1 MSWEITFWSVV
12 FLISLTVLVKAAD
25 FFTDAA
31 EEIGLFFK
39 LQPFLIGVTIVAL
52 GTSLPELVSSL
63 FAVFEGSSEI
73 VSGNVI
79 GSNITNI
86 CLVLGITAV
95 VGKKMK
101 LDYEIINVD
110 LPLLISSAFILAITI
125 YDGKFTFWEAVLCI
139 IGVMIYF
146 VRILS
151 SDKKS
156 KKAKKEGVELEKYL
170 KKELHW
176 TKKIPIKEF
185 LILLGSGFFIFISA
199 KFTVDSAVKISTL
212 FAIGTEVIAASFIA
226 LGTSLPELAVSLSAA
241 KKGKAEIA
249 VGNILG
255 SNIFNALGV
264 MGVAGLFGVLVV
276 PTSII
281 TFGLP
286 IMIITTLIVLFVTQD
301 REVTRWEGYFL
312 LLLYIF
318 YIGKIF
324 EIL

>member
-1 MSWEITFWSVV
+1 MEIIIWTAIF
-12 FLISLTVLVKAAD
+12 FFSLTILVKASD

-63 FAVFEGSSEI
+63 FALHSGASEI
-73 VSGNVI
+73 VSGNVV

-101 LDYEIINVD
+101 LDYEILNVD
-110 LPLLISSAFILAITI
+110 LPLLISSAFILGITI
-125 YDGKFTFWEAVLCI
+125 YDGKFTFWEAVLCLVGI
-139 IGVMIYF
+139 IIYF
-146 VRILS
+146 VRIVS
-151 SDKKS
+151 SEKKGE
-156 KKAKKEGVELEKYL
+156 KAKQKGEQLEKYL

-185 LILLGSGFFIFISA
+185 ITLIIAGVFIFLSA
-199 KFTVDSAVKISTL
+199 KYTVDAAVKVSEL
-212 FAIGTEVIAASFIA
+212 LNIGAEIIAASIIA
-226 LGTSLPELAVSLSAA
+226 LGTSLPELAVSLTAA

-264 MGVAGLFGVLVV
+264 MGITGLFGVLII
-276 PTSII
+276 PQSILI
-281 TFGLP
+281 FGLP
-286 IMIITTLIVLFVTQD
+286 LMVITTFVVLFVTQD
-301 REVTRWEGYFL
+301 KEVTKWEGYFL
-312 LLLYIF
+312 LLFYVF

-324 EIL
+324 NIL